1 MAKFQGIWSYGTCR
15 KISLNLI
22 RNLGILPVVTERFFF
37 FYYYFFIYLNFCVY
51 SQMMLKSSS
60 NQVWKGEY
68 LKINSGGKIT
78 IQRTSTLRF

>member
-22 RNLGILPVVTERFFF
+22 RKLGILPVVTERFLLLFF
-37 FYYYFFIYLNFCVY
+37 FFFSNYCVY
-51 SQMMLKSSS
+51 SQMTLKSSS
-60 NQVWKGEY
+60 NQFWKGEY
-68 LKINSGGKIT
+68 LINSGGKII